1 MRALFHRQDD
11 GEWVTAMGPS
21 NFKFMAWWTW
31 CNDTTDDDI
40 NDINSLLTPLLQAR
54 LRDTPRH
61 SETDSETLH
70 AAPRQ
75 TPRQTPRHSMTRSET
90 LRDSYMHTPWHTPW
104 DTPCTRPGSCR
115 YYEGFVTTYALEHV
129 LLAHSLSSLPTLPRL
144 KDDDRW

>member
-21 NFKFMAWWTW
+21 LTLSSW
-31 CNDTTDDDI
+31 CDATDATIPQMMISTTTHSIHSKLD
-40 NDINSLLTPLLQAR
+40 SET
-54 LRDTPRH
+54 LRDTPR
-61 SETDSETLH
+61 
-70 AAPRQ
+70 Q
-75 TPRQTPRHSMTRSET
+75 TPRHFMPLRDRLRDTPRHSMTRSET